1 MNPFDYRPHLLPK
14 VRSEAIMEGACG
26 MPCTLRIASFVPGL
40 KCSGPETT
48 VGAHTPCG
56 WGKGTSTKVTDMA
69 VVYACDVCHAIESG
83 AWIKERDYL
92 WQNHGSMVLQRYLS
106 ALTET
111 HALMIQQG
119 VIVIP
124 DAEFV

>member
-14 VRSEAIMEGACG
+14 VRSAEIMRSARG
-26 MPCTLRIASFVPGL
+26 MPCTLRIASYVPGL
-40 KCSGPETT
+40 KCGSPETT
-48 VGAHTPCG
+48 VVAHTPCG

-69 VVYACDVCHAIESG
+69 GIYACDVCHAIESG
-83 AWIKERDYL
+83 VMIKERSYL
-92 WQNHGSMVLQRYLS
+92 AKNYPVAIAQRYLT

-119 VIVIP
+119 IIVIP

>member
-14 VRSEAIMEGACG
+14 VRSAEIMRSARG
-26 MPCTLRIASFVPGL
+26 MPCTLRIASYVPGL

-48 VGAHTPCG
+48 VVAHMPCG
-56 WGKGTSTKVTDMA
+56 WGKGMSTKVTDMA
-69 VVYACDVCHAIESG
+69 GAYGCQTCHDIVDGRMSEAL
-83 AWIKERDYL
+83 DYL
-92 WQNHGSMVLQRYLS
+92 FINHGSMVLQRYLS

-119 VIVIP
+119 IIVIP